1 MQRAKRC
8 RDDQLS
14 PAAKAEVNFK
24 TTSTDFLNRKKT
36 LKGKVKLGIKMAGE
50 AKLAPEKAKE
60 IEAEAAMN
68 TAKAKK
74 EAVQVM
80 ETQMRVAESEWKLVD
95 KSGVRNGT
103 LRVSLEWKRELD
115 AQVARWDEWRR
126 AHPSDVVDPKPE
138 PTVGVFSRI
147 SELVGGG
154 GGSKGSETE
163 AAKASPVDFATA
175 TRKALT
181 VIVNRQKNKYLLAVK
196 ERELAD
202 KRREAAM
209 KEGECAKEELE
220 VSGPMKVEQAKA
232 AAKKED
238 DVLAAAEAEL
248 ALVSEAGPI
257 NPKP

>member
-1 MQRAKRC
+1 VQRAKRC

-36 LKGKVKLGIKMAGE
+36 LKGKVKVGIKMAGE

-95 KSGVRNGT
+95 KSGVGNRAWT
-103 LRVSLEWKRELD
+103 RDQLD
-115 AQVARWDEWRR
+115 AAVARWDEWRR

-154 GGSKGSETE
+154 GGSTGSETE

-248 ALVSEAGPI
+248 ALVSEAGPM